1 MADVNRG
8 NRPLSPHL
16 QVYKL
21 PVAAVTSIMTRIT
34 GHALVAGI
42 LLLVWWLVAAVSSP
56 GAFAC
61 ADWVV
66 RSWIGFVVL
75 AGSTWALWYHTLAG
89 IRHLFYDAGIGL
101 EIEQARN
108 SSWIIII
115 GSVILTLLSI
125 IIFFLA

>member
-21 PVAAVTSIMTRIT
+21 PLAAKTSILTRIT

-56 GAFAC
+56 GAFAV

-66 RSWIGFVVL
+66 RSWIGFIVL
-75 AGSTWALWYHTLAG
+75 AGSTWALWYHMLAG

-101 EIEQARN
+101 EIEQAQK

-125 IIFFLA
+125 IIFFLG

>member
-21 PVAAVTSIMTRIT
+21 PVAAVTSILTRIT

-42 LLLVWWLVAAVSSP
+42 LLVVWWLVGAVSGP
-56 GAFAC
+56 GAFAA

-66 RSWIGFVVL
+66 RSWLGFLIL
-75 AGSTWALWYHTLAG
+75 AGSAWALWYHTLAG
-89 IRHLFYDAGIGL
+89 IRHLFYDALIGL
-101 EIEQARN
+101 EIESSRK
-108 SSWIIII
+108 SSWAVIV
-115 GSVILTLLSI
+115 GSVVLTLFTLI
-125 IIFFLA
+125 LFFIG